1 MGLDEQI
8 QRLSNPQEFAKL
20 CHLVFAVKHGS
31 EYQAVDGS
39 RADGGN
45 DGYIKSEACLLQFYC
60 PSKPVRPADAE
71 YRKKIREDLAKAAA
85 LRDGGMPIRKWTFV
99 TPHNLSNG
107 VLQFLAGE
115 AAKHH
120 LESAHVGPAFLAKE
134 LWFSPK
140 LLNELP
146 SLQVIDLDERLREI
160 TAILRR
166 LDPADVQS
174 GQTGGAYVSE
184 TPPSREDPEL
194 EQVRK
199 LLTQPATDQMRSD
212 LRAAFYAGTSAY
224 ARLNA
229 LLGVVQYADAIKD
242 DPTDLMDF
250 CDLGIR
256 LAESLDAAPAKAVF
270 LAHKGLLFTRLFASE
285 DTHSAVMVQMENATG
300 VRLTSDVERQAVM
313 VRLHQLDDA
322 SREAFQEALGL
333 AKSPRAMRA
342 AADVVLMCAQ
352 AAGLRFIHLDKFGA
366 KERAA
371 REKVCSKLGYEV
383 AKDIYI
389 ALGDE
394 LGFGYTL
401 YNLAHSLRLFG
412 ETAEA
417 KPLVE
422 KASGIAKKYGD
433 ARLLRDAE
441 TLLRR
446 IVTGR
451 IPDYVHGEGRDS
463 V

>member
-1 MGLDEQI
+1 MY
-8 QRLSNPQEFAKL
+8 
-20 CHLVFAVKHGS
+20 VK
-31 EYQAVDGS
+31 D
-39 RADGGN
+39 D
-45 DGYIKSEACLLQFYC
+45 KS
-60 PSKPVRPADAE
+60 
-71 YRKKIREDLAKAAA
+71 
-85 LRDGGMPIRKWTFV
+85 
-99 TPHNLSNG
+99 
-107 VLQFLAGE
+107 GE
-115 AAKHH
+115 AFK
-120 LESAHVGPAFLAKE
+120 
-134 LWFSPK
+134 
-140 LLNELP
+140 
-146 SLQVIDLDERLREI
+146 
-160 TAILRR
+160 
-166 LDPADVQS
+166 
-174 GQTGGAYVSE
+174 
-184 TPPSREDPEL
+184 
-194 EQVRK
+194 
-199 LLTQPATDQMRSD
+199 
-212 LRAAFYAGTSAY
+212 
-224 ARLNA
+224 
-229 LLGVVQYADAIKD
+229 
-242 DPTDLMDF
+242 
-250 CDLGIR
+250 
-256 LAESLDAAPAKAVF
+256 
-270 LAHKGLLFTRLFASE
+270 
-285 DTHSAVMVQMENATG
+285 
-300 VRLTSDVERQAVM
+300 
-313 VRLHQLDDA
+313 
-322 SREAFQEALGL
+322 EALGL